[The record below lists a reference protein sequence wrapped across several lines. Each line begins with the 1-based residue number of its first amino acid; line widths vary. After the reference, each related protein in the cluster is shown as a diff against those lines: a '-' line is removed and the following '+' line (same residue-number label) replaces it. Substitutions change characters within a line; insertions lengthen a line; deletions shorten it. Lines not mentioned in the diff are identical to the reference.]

1 MLAVVPGESD
11 ELIQDPPL
19 LGRRARLIP
28 LGHGDHQLLPGSC
41 ADRRHRAS
49 FGSKNSEATMST
61 PVTFFTRQCAGE
73 NNCR

>member
-28 LGHGDHQLLPGSC
+28 LGHGDHQLL
-41 ADRRHRAS
+41 RAPALIVDIVPPS
-49 FGSKNSEATMST
+49 VARIL
-61 PVTFFTRQCAGE
+61 RQRCPP
-73 NNCR
+73 R